1 MSIISYIGPKGGIG
15 KTTLSINT
23 AAALT
28 RVLESTQSER
38 PICLVDLDL
47 RLPTI
52 ASLLDSHPSRS
63 FYDLF
68 EALANKTYQVDF
80 LRTVYQMLSTFRRYT
95 EGTIEAGDAQL
106 QKQYSRYQT
115 LKTELFH
122 FGGFEFA
129 DTLHEL
135 FLRRGEV
142 QTPAQLREVA
152 DLVHAIPLDKLRAVM
167 MKTDAGSRPD
177 PDDYINHIE
186 EYGFSLIGGEVP
198 ILGKREHR
206 KRINQPEFLLLFLD
220 FLRGVFDRFEHTIL
234 DTPAGGVNHVSSLI
248 CQIDQVAFVFDLSN
262 TLAING
268 SIDALHTFIDYY
280 EDFNADYA
288 RGQLTGIEK
297 AYIERVQAKEGKAA
311 VYESMKNKQMGLV
324 FNRLEDLKEV
334 PPALDRLRQY
344 LDTLD
349 KYHQYKK
356 RIHILG
362 MVPQNKVVNITNN
375 RGSLFYTMDS
385 GLAGRMDQ
393 IARGLSSN
401 MQDCPAL
408 DEDDRVIMNYL
419 EKYKT
424 NSRFRVFGT

>member
-1 MSIISYIGPKGGIG
+1 MSIISFIGPKGGIG

-28 RVLESTQSER
+28 RALQSTQSNR

-80 LRTVYQMLSTFRRYT
+80 LRTVYQMLATFRRYT
-95 EGTIEAGDAQL
+95 EGTLETGDPQV
-106 QKQYSRYQT
+106 QKQFSRYQT

-129 DTLHEL
+129 DALHEL
-135 FLRRGEV
+135 FLKRGEV
-142 QTPAQLREVA
+142 QTPAQVRELA
-152 DLVHAIPLDKLRAVM
+152 DVVHAIPLDKLRAVLL
-167 MKTDAGSRPD
+167 KADAGSRPD
-177 PDDYINHIE
+177 PGDYINHIE

-206 KRINQPEFLLLFLD
+206 RRVNQPEFLLLFLD

-234 DTPAGGVNHVSSLI
+234 DTPAGGVNHLSSLI

-280 EDFNADYA
+280 EDFSADYT

-297 AYIERVQAKEGKAA
+297 AYIERVQAKDGKAA
-311 VYESMKNKQMGLV
+311 VFGSMKNKQMGLV

-362 MVPQNKVVNITNN
+362 LVPQNKVVNITNN
-375 RGSLFYTMDS
+375 RGTLFYNMDTT
-385 GLAGRMDQ
+385 LAGRMDQ
-393 IARGLSSN
+393 IALGLASRMEN
-401 MQDCPAL
+401 CPAL
-408 DEDDRVIMNYL
+408 DEPDRVILNYL
-419 EKYKT
+419 EKFKT
-424 NSRFRVFGT
+424 PSHFSVFGG